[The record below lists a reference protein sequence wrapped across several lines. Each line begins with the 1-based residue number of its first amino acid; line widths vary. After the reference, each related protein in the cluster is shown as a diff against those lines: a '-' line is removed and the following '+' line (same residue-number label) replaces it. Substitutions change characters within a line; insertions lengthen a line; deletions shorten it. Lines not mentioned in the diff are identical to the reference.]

1 MGDSDPGRTETL
13 LDAFVT
19 YLTRARGYSMHT
31 ARNYRSDVEQFSQ
44 YLKEKADGRTI
55 EEADP
60 LIIRGYLA
68 HRFRQNKKSSLA
80 RKISA
85 IRTFYRFLTREGLAT
100 HNPAQH
106 VATPKREQ
114 TLPHFLSVDEAFRLV
129 EAPQQED
136 FVKARDRAILELL
149 YGSGIRVSELVAID
163 AEDLDINMQILR
175 VRGKGGKERIVP
187 FGKKAKEALTAY
199 LHERARLLQERQTT
213 TRAVFLNRAAGR
225 LTTRTVARRL
235 DVYARALALRR
246 HVSPH
251 TLRHTYAT
259 HLLDSGADLRAIQ
272 ELLGHASLATTQK
285 YIHVGL
291 DKLMEIYDR
300 SHPRAKKAH
309 TS

>member
-19 YLTRARGYSMHT
+19 YLRRARGYSMHT

-129 EAPQQED
+129 AMLSS
-136 FVKARDRAILELL
+136 A
-149 YGSGIRVSELVAID
+149 
-163 AEDLDINMQILR
+163 
-175 VRGKGGKERIVP
+175 RIVRSSSVTSMIR
-187 FGKKAKEALTAY
+187 GSAMLCHY
-199 LHERARLLQERQTT
+199 RARGCLVHRINRLWRVEPRRREWERGIWPRLLR
-213 TRAVFLNRAAGR
+213 FPPP
-225 LTTRTVARRL
+225 RRM
-235 DVYARALALRR
+235 
-246 HVSPH
+246 P
-251 TLRHTYAT
+251 
-259 HLLDSGADLRAIQ
+259 
-272 ELLGHASLATTQK
+272 
-285 YIHVGL
+285 
-291 DKLMEIYDR
+291 
-300 SHPRAKKAH
+300 PRACPRMWRRRRRCSAR
-309 TS
+309 